1 MDDFRTSQKKF
12 VDCMDMMGQDR
23 EITDEQ
29 KTFVLTTIKRFIE
42 IWELE
47 ERVALKDDRDR
58 RLEALDTDAETIA
71 QNDAIMAQEVA

>member
-12 VDCMDMMGQDR
+12 VVCMDMMGQDR

-58 RLEALDTDAETIA
+58 RLETMDTDAETIA